1 MSLADTFTYCE
12 GNMINDRYYSGKYD
26 NDGSYDDAWRE
37 PYWEALREEAGANEE
52 ADRIV
57 DALKKLYSMYTSDLI
72 RWYANLYEPSSGA
85 FYCTTSGKENEG
97 FLPDVESTLQTFV
110 FMNGSGLLEKH
121 GNDFRNVLTEKMKA
135 NLIRFIKGMQRPNGY
150 FYNYLKTEDEINEA
164 VPKRGRDLGWCTML
178 LRDLGDC
185 PTYDTPNG
193 FVGNGIDKDG
203 NRVFEVSDTSDPS
216 GANPKSAVGSDEK
229 KSGAAKNYPDYLENK
244 EKMLAYLNENVN
256 VVDETYP
263 AGNHLNATHSQYM
276 ARDEAMGWLGT
287 EKSLTK
293 GLIDWLNSQID
304 PDTGYWSHDKTFNGT
319 NGYFK
324 IIVIYNKWGYA
335 YPYAMRAVES
345 ILDGILGD
353 QPTTHNSC
361 EVYNLWSA
369 LISTKEN
376 VVKCYPPSERDE
388 ILSKIE
394 RTMRER
400 GPEAILNTYKKQSG
414 YQTAD
419 GAFCHQVDRI
429 PEPDKI
435 KYHQGKIPVG
445 LFLPEGDV
453 DAIDKVTT
461 GITKN
466 IFRAYG
472 FKTEVPIFCDK
483 DWQLFEAIMTAA
495 QPVVKKDTKTYR

>member
-1 MSLADTFTYCE
+1 
-12 GNMINDRYYSGKYD
+12 MINDGYYSGKYD
-26 NDGSYDDAWRE
+26 NDGSYDSSWRE
-37 PYWEALREEAGANEE
+37 PYWEALRKEAGADAE

-121 GNDFRNVLTEKMKA
+121 GNDFRNILTDEMKA

-178 LRDLGDC
+178 LRDFGDC

-193 FVGNGIDKDG
+193 IAGNGLDKDG
-203 NRVFEVSDTSDPS
+203 NPVPDFKTCEDAGDERDNAV
-216 GANPKSAVGSDEK
+216 PKT
-229 KSGAAKNYPDYLENK
+229 NYPAYLENL
-244 EKMLAYLNENVN
+244 ETMLAYLNENVK
-256 VVDETYP
+256 VVEETYP
-263 AGNHLNATHSQYM
+263 AGNHLNATFPQYL

-287 EKSLTK
+287 ERSLTK
-293 GLIDWLNSQID
+293 GLIDWLNGQIN
-304 PDTGYWSHDKTFNGT
+304 PETGYWSADKTFNGT

-324 IIVIYNKWGYA
+324 IIVIYNKLGYA
-335 YPYAMRAVES
+335 YPYVERAIES

-361 EVYNLWSA
+361 EIYNLWSA

-376 VVKCYPPSERDE
+376 VLKCYPEKMRAE
-388 ILSKIE
+388 ILSKIDK
-394 RTMRER
+394 TMKER

-419 GAFCHQVDRI
+419 GAFCHQVDRK

-435 KYHQGKIPVG
+435 KFHQGKIPVG

-472 FKTEVPIFCDK
+472 FKAEVPIFCDK
-483 DWQLFEAIMTAA
+483 DWQLFSSIMLNSK
-495 QPVVKKDTKTYR
+495 PVVKKNTKVYR